1 MRINSLCVRLAAEM
15 RRGLKR
21 NMRGN
26 DTLQRNSQQ
35 EMEESVS
42 RYRRSSRR
50 ATLIAVAAL
59 FLAFGVIVGVWLSRG
74 PIQYLGSVKAGDG
87 EVNSELSSAFIE
99 VARAVEPSVVNV
111 STVTQPAQ
119 VPRLQND
126 LNIPRN
132 SFEQFQFGQSE
143 PARRGNGSG
152 VIVDSQGYI
161 LTNYH
166 VISGADRIKVRLYD
180 GAETPGKV
188 IGSDRETDLAV
199 VKVEPA
205 APLNAARFGD
215 SEKMRVGDWVLAI
228 GSPFGFDQT
237 VTAGIIS
244 AKERY
249 SNEVHNR
256 AGFQRFLQTDAAVNH
271 GNSGGPL
278 INLSGEVIGINT
290 LIATTTGDFS
300 GISFALP
307 SSEAIA
313 VYKQLVKQG
322 RVIRGFLGA
331 MTDRVT
337 PQIAKIYG
345 LPAVQGAIVS
355 NVSSTVEVDGAVVES
370 PAAKAGLKLND
381 VIVELRG
388 ERVKDDEDLI
398 RRVAATPVGTT
409 APIKIYRDGREM
421 TFSVVIARRPG
432 RDVPVKPAA
441 AAINSG
447 DDPRK
452 ESLGISIGNLN
463 SQLELDTD
471 LENTKGVLV
480 VRVEPGSV
488 AEDAE
493 LKANDVIEAI
503 NRVPVTD
510 KESFKRVLNRLKPG
524 DPIVLQVY
532 RRKRAPT
539 PHIFISLNKP

>member
-1 MRINSLCVRLAAEM
+1 MEQSVR
-15 RRGLKR
+15 
-21 NMRGN
+21 
-26 DTLQRNSQQ
+26 
-35 EMEESVS
+35 

-59 FLAFGVIVGVWLSRG
+59 FLALGVIVGVWLSRS
-74 PIQYLGSVKAGDG
+74 PNPAKAGDG

-99 VARAVEPSVVNV
+99 IARAVEPSVVNV
-111 STVTQPAQ
+111 STVTQPVQ
-119 VPRLQND
+119 IPRLQNE

-132 SFEQFQFGQSE
+132 SLEQFQFGPSE

-180 GAETPGKV
+180 GAEIPGKV

-199 VKVEPA
+199 VKVDTA
-205 APLNAARFGD
+205 SPLNAARFGD

-249 SNEVHNR
+249 SNEVHNKV
-256 AGFQRFLQTDAAVNH
+256 GFQRFLQTDAAVNR

-290 LIATTTGDFS
+290 LIATTTGDYN

-313 VYKQLVKQG
+313 IYKQLVKQG

-345 LPAVQGAIVS
+345 LPAAHGAIVS
-355 NVSSTVEVDGAVVES
+355 NVSSTMEVDGAVAES

-388 ERVKDDEDLI
+388 ERIKDDEDLV

-421 TFSVVIARRPG
+421 TLSVVIARRPG
-432 RDVPVKPAA
+432 RDVPVKPAV

-447 DDPRK
+447 DDLRK
-452 ESLGISIGNLN
+452 ESLGIGIGNLN
-463 SQLELDTD
+463 SQLELDAD
-471 LENTKGVLV
+471 LGVTKGVLV
-480 VRVEPGSV
+480 ASVEPGSV
-488 AEDAE
+488 ADDAE